1 MSSGADEDAEA
12 VLSDV
17 ESDEPAPVV
26 LKDPPREEV
35 PDGRLTELIAE
46 LDREKKA
53 REAAESSK
61 SELQVSFN
69 RLKALAHEAIRKRD
83 ESKRERE
90 EALKEKENLSKEL
103 ENVNRGK
110 DELIRQ
116 QDELSKK
123 LDEALRSR
131 DGLKAEIENSS
142 HMLVSGI
149 EKISGKVSSFKNFS
163 NGGLPKSQKYTGLA
177 SVAYGVIKR
186 THEIVEELVRQ
197 IDTTAKSRNEAREQ
211 MDQRNYEIAIEV
223 SQLEST
229 ISNLR
234 LEVAEKAST
243 VDDLERDVSEKDK
256 RIAELEKDSVEKV
269 SVLEGEVVE
278 LKQLVDEYD
287 GKLKTMESKMV
298 AQRPLLVDQLNLV
311 SSIHDQLY
319 EVVRLVDV
327 NSSEQS
333 DLSESFFMPQETD
346 MEENIRASLAGMES
360 IFELT
365 KVVSGKTRS
374 LVEEKSHELKNL
386 NETVGLLVKE
396 KEHIGTLLRSALS
409 KRMIA
414 EQPSQK
420 SELFQAAENGL
431 RDVGLRDSLG
441 DNTDDHSTEE
451 NEIYSLASTL
461 ENIVK
466 ASQLKIVELQHS
478 LEESREET
486 SSLRKQLDSQTKELN
501 QRMRQIEELK
511 EKERIANENVEGLM
525 TDIAAAEEEIA
536 RWKVAAEQEA
546 AAGGAVE
553 QDFTSQV
560 RKSLCW
566 SNAGALIVL
575 GLGFDIWA
583 ESKDLLIRQG
593 LVPGEMNKGVSMIL
607 DPSNLY
613 VLREELEEAKQ
624 AIRESEKKLKFKEE
638 TAAAAMGA
646 RDAAER
652 SLRLADNRATK
663 LRERIQ
669 ELNRKVEEL
678 ETHRDMNSSNRAR
691 YACWPWQLLG
701 IDFVGGR
708 RVESE
713 QQSSNEMELAEPLL

>member
-1 MSSGADEDAEA
+1 MSNVADEEADAI
-12 VLSDV
+12 LSDV
-17 ESDEPAPVV
+17 ESDEPTAIV
-26 LKDPPREEV
+26 LKDPPHEEEK
-35 PDGRLTELIAE
+35 RITELIAE

-61 SELQVSFN
+61 SDLQASFN
-69 RLKALAHEAIRKRD
+69 RLKSLAHEAIKKRD
-83 ESKRERE
+83 ESKRERD
-90 EALKEKENLSKEL
+90 EALKEKENLTKEL
-103 ENVNRGK
+103 ESVSKVK
-110 DELIRQ
+110 DELNEIV
-116 QDELSKK
+116 
-123 LDEALRSR
+123 RSR
-131 DGLKAEIENSS
+131 DGLKLEIENSS

-186 THEIVEELVRQ
+186 TNEIVEELVRQ
-197 IDTTAKSRNEAREQ
+197 VAKSRDEAREQ
-211 MDQRNYEIAIEV
+211 IDQRNYEIAIEV

-234 LEVAEKAST
+234 LEVAEKASV

-256 RIAELEKDSVEKV
+256 RIAQLEKDHLDHLDKGSVV
-269 SVLEGEVVE
+269 EGEVVE
-278 LKQLVDEYD
+278 LKRLVDEYD
-287 GKLKTMESKMV
+287 GKLKTMELKMV
-298 AQRPLLVDQLNLV
+298 AQRPLLMDQLNLV
-311 SSIHDQLY
+311 SKIHDQLY
-319 EVVRLVDV
+319 EVVKIVDV

-333 DLSESFFMPQETD
+333 DLSESIFMPQETE
-346 MEENIRASLAGMES
+346 MEENIRASLAGLES

-365 KVVSGKTRS
+365 KVVSAKTQS

-409 KRMIA
+409 KRMIT
-414 EQPSQK
+414 EQSSQK
-420 SELFQAAENGL
+420 NELFQAAENGL
-431 RDVGLRDSLG
+431 RDVGVDNTKHG

-478 LEESREET
+478 LDESREET
-486 SSLRKQLDSQTKELN
+486 ISLRKQLDSQTKELN
-501 QRMRQIEELK
+501 QKMRQIEELK
-511 EKERIANENVEGLM
+511 EKERVANENVEGLM

-553 QDFTSQV
+553 QDFTSQ
-560 RKSLCW
+560 
-566 SNAGALIVL
+566 
-575 GLGFDIWA
+575 
-583 ESKDLLIRQG
+583 
-593 LVPGEMNKGVSMIL
+593 
-607 DPSNLY
+607 LY
-613 VLREELEEAKQ
+613 VLKEELEEAKQ
-624 AIRESEKKLKFKEE
+624 AIIESEKKLKFKEE

-646 RDAAER
+646 RDAAEK
-652 SLRLADNRATK
+652 SLRLADNRATR

-678 ETHRDMNSSNRAR
+678 ETHRDMSTSNRAR
-691 YACWPWQLLG
+691 YMCWPWQLLG

-708 RVESE
+708 RIESE
-713 QQSSNEMELAEPLL
+713 QQQSLNEMELAEPLL